1 MEMEPAKQCSGAHLI
16 KKGGARPSYLGWLD
30 VAGMLRYV
38 LFFKLQNL
46 TFVMFFYA
54 KTSLFA
60 IFLKT
65 YLRRIKVPN
74 HTSVWQLASV
84 SWLYQSLQ
92 HLLANFQRQTVQS
105 AERSPSEGTWWAGY
119 INRSLGSL
127 IFPKSSFF
135 SVWFII
141 LQLCL

>member
-1 MEMEPAKQCSGAHLI
+1 MTSSNLHEFMDFLVLRHMCIESCHQNCHQHVLFLPVIFILQVLEDQGSGLSFLRFFPAAIGPSCRSGMEMEPAKQCSGAHLI

-74 HTSVWQLASV
+74 HTSV
-84 SWLYQSLQ
+84 
-92 HLLANFQRQTVQS
+92 
-105 AERSPSEGTWWAGY
+105 
-119 INRSLGSL
+119 
-127 IFPKSSFF
+127 
-135 SVWFII
+135 
-141 LQLCL
+141 